1 MTRFAVCADVGVID
15 DGDRVFAAALPRGP
29 IVVLAGVAAEVWRAA
44 PGADLDG
51 IAARLAAEGASE
63 EGEAER
69 DAELYMQALID
80 AGLLREEEDE
90 R

>member
-1 MTRFAVCADVGVID
+1 MTCFAVCADVGVID

-44 PGADLDG
+44 QGADLDTV
-51 IAARLAAEGASE
+51 AARLAAAGASE

-69 DAELYMQALID
+69 DAALYMQALIE
-80 AGLLREEEDE
+80 AGLLEEEDE